1 MGATGKG
8 WGSGMETGQ
17 RGRQGSQPSI
27 LLLGLRWLPLLLV
40 RALLVRGTEQLGGC
54 LVFWRFPMVP
64 TAGQPSP
71 PLHQWGQ
78 EELGASAGPGVCVR
92 RALSPRCSDE
102 PPHTHPKLTKE
113 QPCWDC
119 PTRVL
124 LGGAAQ
130 PGQARPSLSS
140 GRDRKE
146 PVFIVCGHTM
156 GCAQAGAFPSAS
168 VNICQPPFQPGAE

>member
-1 MGATGKG
+1 MGVWDGDWSAWEARKSAVHLASRTPVASPPAGQG
-8 WGSGMETGQ
+8 LTGQ
-17 RGRQGSQPSI
+17 RDGAAGGMPRFLEVPHGSNCRPAKPTFASVGTGGAR
-27 LLLGLRWLPLLLV
+27 GLCGAWSVCAESL
-40 RALLVRGTEQLGGC
+40 E
-54 LVFWRFPMVP
+54 P
-64 TAGQPSP
+64 T
-71 PLHQWGQ
+71 LF
-78 EELGASAGPGVCVR
+78 R
-92 RALSPRCSDE
+92 RASS
-102 PPHTHPKLTKE
+102 HPKLTKE